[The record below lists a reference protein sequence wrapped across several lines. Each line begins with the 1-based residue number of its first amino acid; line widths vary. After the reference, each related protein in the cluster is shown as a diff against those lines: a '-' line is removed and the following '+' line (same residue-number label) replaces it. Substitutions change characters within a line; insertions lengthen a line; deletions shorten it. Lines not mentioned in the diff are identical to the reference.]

1 MSDHSSTTDLLFD
14 IAGSKHDE
22 DLALNGGTEADRR
35 REGPRISKKGGS
47 EQGRTISNPQTYS
60 TKAFCTYRSFNLT
73 PGSANLRFSNPAA
86 IRISSSALL
95 LDSNRRV

>member
-1 MSDHSSTTDLLFD
+1 MDLLFD
-14 IAGSKHDE
+14 IAGSKPDE
-22 DLALNGGTEADRR
+22 DLALKGGTGADRR
-35 REGPRISKKGGS
+35 REGPRISKKNDS
-47 EQGRTISNPQTYS
+47 EQGRAIANPQTDS
-60 TKAFCTYRSFNLT
+60 TKALCTYRSFNLT